1 MAETSAQQNKKKNF
15 HLEESDLLCKNGCGF
30 YGNPAW
36 QGFCSKCYREVY
48 QTARQAQIQHDA
60 AKQAV
65 VSSVPAKLSSG
76 LSDVKA
82 SFSRFEEKKTQQVN
96 KRSNTFKSFLRKTPN
111 KENLPVFKE
120 RRISAESQKIGGEFA
135 DFLKSMKRKPAALEI
150 SKQVRGF
157 IERIQ
162 QNPDSSIDD
171 LSEMVQDF
179 YSSLLKKLYSQPVF
193 KGISS
198 DTLDKVMD
206 YSERYILTR
215 LYMAIF
221 CSPSTTDEEQD
232 LATQNR
238 IRSLHWVTTSMLDT
252 VINENDPAIRHELDS
267 AITDIIELDS
277 KRSSQDKLQCV
288 VSCSKHIF
296 EVLRQSKHG
305 PASADEFLPAL
316 IYIVLKANPPRLQ
329 SNIQYIT
336 RFANP
341 TRLMTGEEGYY
352 FTNLCCA
359 VSFIESI
366 NAESLNISVTDF
378 DRYMSGAAVPPG
390 YHRGGGE
397 HLSIGLRLMYENLRV
412 LGELRQRQE
421 KVMAEALQLQADMNE
436 FKENFVQEVNQAKER
451 TPLVIRPRKVKV
463 DLDIEFSAS
472 NSSNLPSPLTPLRLQ
487 PGGKLVLL
495 GPGKGE
501 APRTGTGQENNSEG
515 NYSDLEAGLGEKSH
529 GAFVSEKQGQPFTLD
544 KGMVDAKREIEEGL
558 IQDIVLEKKP
568 KLEVEGPLEGDNCA
582 GTQSKNIS
590 LADLSTAEE
599 AADASQT
606 DLSAM
611 ESKNDIDD
619 ILLGDGSLS
628 FDVSD
633 MAVDGGESNT
643 DTEGN
648 DDELDTEEQ
657 APASVLSDS
666 ENTEAAMEANLPQ
679 PTTES
684 GSGREETIIGDQASS
699 AVDAVSTE
707 ETI

>member
-1 MAETSAQQNKKKNF
+1 METTAAQQNKKKNF

-48 QTARQAQIQHDA
+48 QTARQAQVQHDQAMEA
-60 AKQAV
+60 AI
-65 VSSVPAKLSSG
+65 SSVPAKLSSG
-76 LSDVKA
+76 LSEVRA

-96 KRSNTFKSFLRKTPN
+96 KRSNTLKSFLRKTPN
-111 KENLPVFKE
+111 KENLPAFKE

-135 DFLKSMKRKPAALEI
+135 EFLKSMKKKPAALEI

-157 IERIQ
+157 IERVQ
-162 QNPDSSIDD
+162 HNPNYSIDD

-179 YSSLLKKLYSQPVF
+179 YGLLQDKLNTQSVF
-193 KGISS
+193 K
-198 DTLDKVMD
+198 DLKTETLDKVMD

-215 LYMAIF
+215 LYLSIF

-232 LATQNR
+232 LATQKR

-252 VINENDPAIRHELDS
+252 VINENDPSIRHELDS

-277 KRSSQDKLQCV
+277 KRSTQDKLECV

-359 VSFIESI
+359 VSFVESI

-397 HLSIGLRLMYENLRV
+397 HLSVGLRLMYENLRV

-436 FKENFVQEVNQAKER
+436 FKENFMHEVNQVKDR
-451 TPLVIRPRKVKV
+451 CPLVMRPRRIKV
-463 DLDIEFSAS
+463 DLDLEFSAN
-472 NSSNLPSPLTPLRLQ
+472 NSSNLPSPLTPLRVQ
-487 PGGKLVLL
+487 PCGKLVLL
-495 GPGKGE
+495 CPGKGE
-501 APRTGTGQENNSEG
+501 LPETVNKENISPLDTDVELVAEFDSSTRTPLTASRVHVDTPQELGRLGRKSVEGQEQAVMNDNN
-515 NYSDLEAGLGEKSH
+515 N
-529 GAFVSEKQGQPFTLD
+529 
-544 KGMVDAKREIEEGL
+544 
-558 IQDIVLEKKP
+558 
-568 KLEVEGPLEGDNCA
+568 VEGVPVPLTQCA
-582 GTQSKNIS
+582 THPSVANLSYVEDS
-590 LADLSTAEE
+590 LIL
-599 AADASQT
+599 SQT
-606 DLSAM
+606 DLSAV
-611 ESKNDIDD
+611 ESRNDIDD
-619 ILLGDGSLS
+619 ILLGEGSLS

-633 MAVDGGESNT
+633 MTMDAVDSNT
-643 DTEGN
+643 DTEN
-648 DDELDTEEQ
+648 NEDELDADE
-657 APASVLSDS
+657 ASPA
-666 ENTEAAMEANLPQ
+666 
-679 PTTES
+679 
-684 GSGREETIIGDQASS
+684 
-699 AVDAVSTE
+699 AVSE
-707 ETI
+707 AVKESPGLEQNDK

>member
-1 MAETSAQQNKKKNF
+1 MDTTASQLNKKKNF

-60 AKQAV
+60 AMQATV
-65 VSSVPAKLSSG
+65 TSVPAKLSSG

-96 KRSNTFKSFLRKTPN
+96 KRSNTLKSFLRKTPN
-111 KENLPVFKE
+111 KENLPSFKE

-135 DFLKSMKRKPAALEI
+135 EFLKSMRKKPAALEI

-162 QNPDSSIDD
+162 QNPDYSIDD

-179 YSSLLKKLYSQPVF
+179 YGLLLDKLNTQTVF
-193 KGISS
+193 KGLSS
-198 DTLDKVMD
+198 ETLDKVMD

-215 LYMAIF
+215 LYMSIF
-221 CSPSTTDEEQD
+221 CSPSTKDEEQD
-232 LATQNR
+232 LATQKR

-252 VINENDPAIRHELDS
+252 AINENDPSIRHELDS

-277 KRSSQDKLQCV
+277 KRSTQDKLECV

-296 EVLRQSKHG
+296 EVLRQSKQG

-359 VSFIESI
+359 VSFVEGI

-397 HLSIGLRLMYENLRV
+397 HLSIGLRMMYENLRV

-436 FKENFVQEVNQAKER
+436 FKENFIQEVDQAKAR
-451 TPLVIRPRKVKV
+451 SPLVIRPRKVKV
-463 DLDIEFSAS
+463 DLDLEFSAN

-487 PGGKLVLL
+487 PCGKLVLL

-501 APRTGTGQENNSEG
+501 DPRV
-515 NYSDLEAGLGEKSH
+515 AGEESIVEK
-529 GAFVSEKQGQPFTLD
+529 
-544 KGMVDAKREIEEGL
+544 DAKITNGGKTLEEPTGMEDGFSVETYSTKTGNLEEGKPGTPCCGV
-558 IQDIVLEKKP
+558 DIAQVERNLVATNV
-568 KLEVEGPLEGDNCA
+568 EVVQNSVNVA
-582 GTQSKNIS
+582 
-590 LADLSTAEE
+590 LADVSNTE
-599 AADASQT
+599 DAPDLSQT

-611 ESKNDIDD
+611 ESRNDIDD

-633 MAVDGGESNT
+633 MVLDAGENNT

-648 DDELDTEEQ
+648 DDDLDVDEEQ
-657 APASVLSDS
+657 PAIQASVSGAMSSNLTG
-666 ENTEAAMEANLPQ
+666 ENAALEGQN
-679 PTTES
+679 
-684 GSGREETIIGDQASS
+684 
-699 AVDAVSTE
+699 AVTSMSCAE
-707 ETI
+707 